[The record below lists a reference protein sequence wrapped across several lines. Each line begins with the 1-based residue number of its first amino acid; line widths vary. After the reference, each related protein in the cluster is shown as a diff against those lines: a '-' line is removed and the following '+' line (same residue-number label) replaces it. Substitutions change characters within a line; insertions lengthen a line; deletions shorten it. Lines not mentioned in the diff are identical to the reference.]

1 MMFEVT
7 ATIMGV
13 EFARKGRD
21 VAKIQ
26 YTYVYVCMYIDM
38 FTYVYIYIYTH
49 IYIYV
54 YIHVYMHIVTRI
66 NMQQCFSCDLRDL
79 FSDVSRAPRLH
90 G

>member
-38 FTYVYIYIYTH
+38 FTYVYIYIYIYTYLH
-49 IYIYV
+49 ICIHTCIYA
-54 YIHVYMHIVTRI
+54 YCNSHQHATML
-66 NMQQCFSCDLRDL
+66 QL
-79 FSDVSRAPRLH
+79 
-90 G
+90 